1 MVFHRQFAACTVSS
15 SLVFGNEERLLAFGG
30 TTRVNHCKA
39 VLLSFGDDKVPV
51 M

>member
-1 MVFHRQFAACTVSS
+1 MYGQSVTGLDC
-15 SLVFGNEERLLAFGG
+15 GDEERLLAFGG